1 MSISALVGCVRPLTY
16 FFTRGRVTAKAA
28 IEMTKNH
35 TSCSHSGAW
44 NMAAMSAASAP
55 TANQIVTR
63 PAVSPS
69 MTRKITIRPIQM
81 AGMVKGIP
89 AMTIDKTSCASG
101 GNMRCG
107 NALPWKYHTV
117 FTL

>member
-1 MSISALVGCVRPLTY
+1 MSISAFVGWVRLLIY
-16 FFTRGRVTAKAA
+16 FFTSGRVTAKAA
-28 IEMTKNH
+28 IDTAKNH

-63 PAVSPS
+63 PAVRPS
-69 MTRKITIRPIQM
+69 MIRKITIRPIQM

-89 AMTIDKTSCASG
+89 AMTIDKTSSCNGRWVACGSG
-101 GNMRCG
+101 
-107 NALPWKYHTV
+107 LLQKYHT
-117 FTL
+117 